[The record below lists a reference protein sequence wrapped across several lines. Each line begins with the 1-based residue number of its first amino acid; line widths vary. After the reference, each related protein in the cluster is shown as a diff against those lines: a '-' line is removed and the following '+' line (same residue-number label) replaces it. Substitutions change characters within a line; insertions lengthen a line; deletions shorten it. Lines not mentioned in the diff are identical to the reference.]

1 MSTILFDFFGT
12 LVSYSPSRI
21 DQGYPRCHEFLREHG
36 SALSYRDFLTE
47 IDACFTDHDRRSDI
61 PDDRRIDSVFDLA
74 RWGWSGRVGPAIT
87 G

>member
-12 LVSYSPSRI
+12 LVSYSPSRV
-21 DQGYPRCHEFLREHG
+21 DQGYPRCHEFRREHG
-36 SALSYRDFLTE
+36 SALSYRDFP
-47 IDACFTDHDRRSDI
+47 IDPAKSSDI

-74 RWGWSGRVGPAIT
+74 QWGWSGRIGPAIP